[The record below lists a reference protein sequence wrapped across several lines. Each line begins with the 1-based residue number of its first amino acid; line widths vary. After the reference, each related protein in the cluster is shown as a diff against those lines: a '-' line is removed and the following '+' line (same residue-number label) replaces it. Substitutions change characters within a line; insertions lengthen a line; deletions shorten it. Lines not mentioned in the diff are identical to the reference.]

1 MSVSQTSR
9 AHPFEAAGTAEPS
22 SRITVRS
29 VLLGLATVVALHI
42 YTNHAGLVMGSS
54 ALVKSQYPMAMLLPF
69 VLWLFVNIGLKTFF
83 PRAALTGS
91 ELLVIYSMSWISS
104 GIALE
109 GWAAY
114 WTTTVTAPTY
124 YASPEN
130 QWQDVLFG
138 ALPWWALA
146 DTAPSVIR
154 PFFDGLAPGEAI
166 PWIGWVKP
174 IFWWGSVSIAL
185 VTAGICLCMLFQR
198 QWEDAERL
206 TYPLGQFAVHL
217 TSGFDGQDRVPG
229 IFKDKIFWAG
239 FTAVFGVILW
249 NIAGYFAHNLP
260 TIAIYGGIG
269 GKQLQIARNFPPIP
283 VRVLPSVVGLTY
295 FCNLDIL
302 FSFWFIRLLA
312 TLKIGAMDRTGF
324 TVGMAGQQARP
335 EEIADIESHGA
346 MVLLVVWSVWAARGH
361 LQRVWRTVRDDA
373 RMEDDATP
381 YRAVL
386 IAFAAA
392 TVYLI
397 GWMHAMGMSYPVA
410 VLHALLLY
418 VAYFTAAK
426 FTAATGFTHLF
437 PPSTSVYG
445 PKGGVLLKTF
455 VGTAHLGRRD
465 FVGIGLVNACGFF
478 GNARIPAWPALPHH
492 FKLLGG
498 DTKNPSRL
506 ASLALLA
513 FTIGMVASFL
523 SIIYIAYTY
532 GGQNLQLSPFSS
544 SGGSVMAYD
553 GMRTDTLRVDRTVF
567 DPAKMG
573 VWMLGG
579 LEAGLLILLRNRL
592 PWWPLHP
599 LGLAFQDTRG
609 LRFYSF
615 SLFLTWAA
623 KLVILRVGGIALYR
637 RTAPF
642 FIGITV
648 GYVVGIAVSSVVD
661 LVWFPDGGHW
671 IHTW

>member
-1 MSVSQTSR
+1 
-9 AHPFEAAGTAEPS
+9 
-22 SRITVRS
+22 
-29 VLLGLATVVALHI
+29 
-42 YTNHAGLVMGSS
+42 
-54 ALVKSQYPMAMLLPF
+54 
-69 VLWLFVNIGLKTFF
+69 
-83 PRAALTGS
+83 
-91 ELLVIYSMSWISS
+91 
-104 GIALE
+104 
-109 GWAAY
+109 
-114 WTTTVTAPTY
+114 
-124 YASPEN
+124 
-130 QWQDVLFG
+130 
-138 ALPWWALA
+138 
-146 DTAPSVIR
+146 
-154 PFFDGLAPGEAI
+154 
-166 PWIGWVKP
+166 
-174 IFWWGSVSIAL
+174 
-185 VTAGICLCMLFQR
+185 
-198 QWEDAERL
+198 
-206 TYPLGQFAVHL
+206 
-217 TSGFDGQDRVPG
+217 
-229 IFKDKIFWAG
+229 
-239 FTAVFGVILW
+239 
-249 NIAGYFAHNLP
+249 
-260 TIAIYGGIG
+260 
-269 GKQLQIARNFPPIP
+269 
-283 VRVLPSVVGLTY
+283 
-295 FCNLDIL
+295 
-302 FSFWFIRLLA
+302 
-312 TLKIGAMDRTGF
+312 
-324 TVGMAGQQARP
+324 
-335 EEIADIESHGA
+335 